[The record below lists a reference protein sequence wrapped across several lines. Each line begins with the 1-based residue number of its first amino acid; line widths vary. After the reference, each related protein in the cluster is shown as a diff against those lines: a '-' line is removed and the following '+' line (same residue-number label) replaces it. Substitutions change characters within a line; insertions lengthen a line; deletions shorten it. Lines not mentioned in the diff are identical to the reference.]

1 VLVTVSANE
10 GKTSNRIRDT
20 AMKLVSLTD
29 EATGKEIFVNMTLV
43 TSIRW
48 MGDNLT
54 RITFDEGNSVII
66 REPLGKVAD
75 QAQ

>member
-1 VLVTVSANE
+1 
-10 GKTSNRIRDT
+10 
-20 AMKLVSLTD
+20 MKLVSLTD

-48 MGDNLT
+48 IGDNLT

>member
-1 VLVTVSANE
+1 
-10 GKTSNRIRDT
+10 
-20 AMKLVSLTD
+20 MKMVSLTD

-43 TSIRW
+43 TSIKW
-48 MGDNLT
+48 IGDNLT

>member
-1 VLVTVSANE
+1 VKS
-10 GKTSNRIRDT
+10 SIRIRDT

-29 EATGKEIFVNMTLV
+29 EVTGKETFVNVTLV

-54 RITFDEGNSVII
+54 RITLDEGNSVII

>member
-1 VLVTVSANE
+1 
-10 GKTSNRIRDT
+10 
-20 AMKLVSLTD
+20 MKLVSLTD

-54 RITFDEGNSVII
+54 RITFDEGNSVNI

>member
-1 VLVTVSANE
+1 M
-10 GKTSNRIRDT
+10 GKSSNRIRDT
-20 AMKLVSLTD
+20 AMNLVSLTD

-48 MGDNLT
+48 VGDNLT

>member
-1 VLVTVSANE
+1 
-10 GKTSNRIRDT
+10 
-20 AMKLVSLTD
+20 MKLVSLTD
-29 EATGKEIFVNMTLV
+29 EANGKEIFVNMTLV

-54 RITFDEGNSVII
+54 RITFDEGNSVNI

>member
-1 VLVTVSANE
+1 MLVTVSANE

>member
-1 VLVTVSANE
+1 MKS
-10 GKTSNRIRDT
+10 SIRIRDS

-66 REPLGKVAD
+66 REPPGKVAD

>member
-1 VLVTVSANE
+1 
-10 GKTSNRIRDT
+10 
-20 AMKLVSLTD
+20 MKLVSLTD

-66 REPLGKVAD
+66 REPLGKIAD

>member
-1 VLVTVSANE
+1 MLVIVGANE
-10 GKTSNRIRDT
+10 GKSSNRIRDT

-66 REPLGKVAD
+66 REPLGKIAD